1 MKKNLILKLTFIIW
15 TSCKENYKTDGK
27 DVMNIRT
34 EVESDY
40 EKIETNNWLDLKYK
54 VINEEGEDVRFAS
67 ITNLPQFPGGYDS
80 LANFI
85 RKTVE
90 YPKSA
95 VEDSIVGSVRT
106 TFIVDANGIVRDVN
120 VVQGVRMDLDSAC
133 YKGISLIPDW
143 KPAESR
149 DGKKLMVQF
158 LLPIKFM
165 FEMKNKN

>member
-1 MKKNLILKLTFIIW
+1 MKRLLILILTVVIL
-15 TSCKENYKTDGK
+15 TSCKENDKSDRK
-27 DVMNIRT
+27 DVTNART
-34 EVESDY
+34 ELESDY

-54 VINEEGEDVRFAS
+54 VINEYGEDVRFAS
-67 ITNLPQFPGGYDS
+67 ITKLAEFPGGYDS

-85 RKTVE
+85 RKTIE

-106 TFIVDANGIVRDVN
+106 TFIVDANGKVKDVN
-120 VVQGVRMDLDSAC
+120 VIQGVRIDLDSAC

-149 DGKKLMVQF
+149 DGKKIMVQF
-158 LLPIKFM
+158 LLPIRFI
-165 FEMKNKN
+165 FETENKN